1 MGRRRVMYLMSYAT
15 NNDKT
20 EKFVFYKA
28 GNELGV
34 RVNGKRAT

>member
-1 MGRRRVMYLMSYAT
+1 MYLMSYAT

-28 GNELGV
+28 GNKLGV